1 MADVNQLRA
10 FTGAAASDS
19 EYLSACLEAATERVN
34 RHIGNCQVPG
44 PVLNQAILEVAG
56 NLWQRRVGKQD
67 LAAFGDGTLI
77 ASPTRPA
84 LDPLTPARALLAP
97 WLGVGIA

>member
-1 MADVNQLRA
+1 MATLDQLRA
-10 FTGAAASDS
+10 FTGAAASDT
-19 EYLSACLEAATERVN
+19 EYLTACLAAATERVT
-34 RHIGNCQVPG
+34 RHVGAREVPG
-44 PVLNQAILEVAG
+44 PVLDQAVLEVAG

-77 ASPTRPA
+77 ASPARPA